1 MPENGV
7 KIEDLRPMGS
17 YRWIWAGGRCEEE
30 HLYTTSPFFG
40 MRKLHLP
47 MANRVALQILVKGL
61 FGQLVWVNTDPN
73 ILQFLP
79 MN

>member
-7 KIEDLRPMGS
+7 TIENVRPMGS
-17 YRWIWAGGRCEEE
+17 YRWIWAGGRHEEN

-61 FGQLVWVNTDPN
+61 FGQLVWVNAD
-73 ILQFLP
+73 LDDLKFLP
-79 MN
+79 LN